1 MTTTTKTIIIGKTM
15 MNRMTWFIVITDDRD
30 DCDETEK

>member
-1 MTTTTKTIIIGKTM
+1 MIKITRTIGKTM
-15 MNRMTWFIVITDDRD
+15 MNRMTLFTVITGDRD